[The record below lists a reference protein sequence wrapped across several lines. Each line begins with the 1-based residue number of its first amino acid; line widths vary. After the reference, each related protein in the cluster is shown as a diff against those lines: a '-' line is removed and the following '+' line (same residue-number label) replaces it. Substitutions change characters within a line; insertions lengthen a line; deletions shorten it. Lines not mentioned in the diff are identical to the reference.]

1 MQDLFRVVPSL
12 DSPSAPLL
20 FAMTDD
26 DDWMEDPDNWD
37 KPWGDEE
44 EEEEEEDD
52 EWADEDDDEDEED
65 DLDDENY
72 DDEE

>member
-1 MQDLFRVVPSL
+1 MQNIFRVVPSL
-12 DSPSAPLL
+12 DSPIAPLL

-44 EEEEEEDD
+44 EEEEEEDT
-52 EWADEDDDEDEED
+52 WGDEDDEED
-65 DLDDENY
+65 DFDDEDY